1 MVFVVCLLKTNC
13 QHNNIS
19 LDAISDE
26 LQNRTEDCR
35 IEAFQCSKW
44 RVPANSAMEDTE
56 GDGDVILAPHT
67 IPSSDRNRSRW
78 WWERKA
84 RVLSKDAAEG
94 FGARWDAAEKRWYVP
109 EGTPLENFARWLPDG
124 VHIVKDAS
132 ELTPAK
138 RPRPVRLQI
147 LMQQSDKNLFIIA
160 FIE

>member
-13 QHNNIS
+13 QHNKIS

-84 RVLSKDAAEG
+84 RVLSKEAAEG
-94 FGARWDAAEKRWYVP
+94 FDERRRDRLASIGAVQLCN
-109 EGTPLENFARWLPDG
+109 EGRLSQQV
-124 VHIVKDAS
+124 VHEAQV
-132 ELTPAK
+132 
-138 RPRPVRLQI
+138 V
-147 LMQQSDKNLFIIA
+147 QQSTI
-160 FIE
+160 